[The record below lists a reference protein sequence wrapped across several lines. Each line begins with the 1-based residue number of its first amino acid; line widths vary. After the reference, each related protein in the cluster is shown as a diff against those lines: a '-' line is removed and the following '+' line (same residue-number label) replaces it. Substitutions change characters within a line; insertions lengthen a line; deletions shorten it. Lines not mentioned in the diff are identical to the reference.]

1 MNPND
6 IASLAEE
13 VKSFVEESLSGIG
26 DQVDVRFDEA
36 AKLVE
41 QALETNSSLLAEG
54 DDRKKELVDMAD
66 ALDFLTDRMS
76 EIESIKLKDGTNG
89 IDGVDGKDGSD
100 GIDGVN
106 GEQGEAGA
114 KGADGADGSDGAG
127 IDVPIHKAGVYRE
140 GSVVQANLG
149 QYFKALQ
156 DTAEGVDHES
166 WERVGLSGFRMTG
179 AFDESKEY
187 LAGDLFIKDF
197 GLFLSDGDDAR
208 LVAGRGPSGKRGEKG
223 LAGKDGAPGA
233 DGSDGDSFDA
243 LEIRG
248 TNLVVVVKKSDGDLE
263 TKSVDLSPLLEVT
276 AEITKSVAAL
286 VGSIK
291 ATSARVPAAPEE
303 GMIYFNT
310 STKTFHGFD
319 GTKWINLAGG
329 EG

>member
-13 VKSFVEESLSGIG
+13 VKSFVDESLVGIEEKL
-26 DQVDVRFDEA
+26 EA
-36 AKLVE
+36 R
-41 QALETNSSLLAEG
+41 LAEAG
-54 DDRKKELVDMAD
+54 EIVKEIHAKSELVSEHSYLRNDDIDDLAD
-66 ALDFLTDRMS
+66 SLDCLS
-76 EIESIKLKDGTNG
+76 SQVAKIEAVEIKHGV
-89 IDGVDGKDGSD
+89 DGVDGKDGSDGSD

-114 KGADGADGSDGAG
+114 KGADGADGRDGAG
-127 IDVPIHKAGVYRE
+127 IDVPIYKAGVYRE
-140 GSVVQANLG
+140 GSVVQAHLG
-149 QYFKALQ
+149 QYFKALK

-187 LAGDLFIKDF
+187 LAGDLFVKDF
-197 GLFLSDGDDAR
+197 GLFLSDGEDAR

-223 LAGKDGAPGA
+223 LAGKDGAPGV

-243 LEIRG
+243 LEVRG

-263 TKSVDLSPLLEVT
+263 TKAVDLSPLLDFT
-276 AEITKSVAAL
+276 PEITKSV
-286 VGSIK
+286 
-291 ATSARVPAAPEE
+291 RVPAAPEE

-310 STKTFHGFD
+310 NTKTFHGFD